1 MKLPEWIAKPFDFTK
16 ELFVNFGKDDSFT
29 LGASLA
35 YYIVFSFAPMLVV
48 LLAIT
53 SFFAGKEAVSGQL
66 YRQLDGLL
74 GKDAALT
81 IQELVEN
88 AYQTGESWWAM
99 LIGIGTLVFTATTV
113 FNALKMS
120 INRIW
125 ELEARPGNTIMGFI
139 LDRVLSFGMVLVLG
153 FMLLTTLV
161 LNAVVVA
168 FVEKIA
174 ALVPLLGPTMLTMV
188 TFSIDLALTTCII
201 ASLFR
206 FLPDAIVRWRDI
218 WAGAIFTSL
227 LFIIGKVLIGFY
239 IGNSD
244 FGSTY
249 GAAAGLITLLV
260 WTYYNS
266 QIIFL
271 GAEFTWVW
279 ARRSG
284 HPIQPNEY
292 AVHIVRQVIEKKSV
306 PVLPEYADNDQA

>member
-16 ELFVNFGKDDSFT
+16 ELFINFSNDDSFT

-35 YYIVFSFAPMLVV
+35 YYIVFSFAPMLVI
-48 LLAIT
+48 LLSIT
-53 SFFAGKEAVSGQL
+53 SFFAGKAAVASHLFEQL
-66 YRQLDGLL
+66 EGLL
-74 GKDAALT
+74 GKDAAQT
-81 IQELVEN
+81 VQELVAN
-88 AYQTGESWWAM
+88 AYLTGDSWWAM
-99 LIGIGTLVFTATTV
+99 LIGIGTLPFTATTV
-113 FNALKMS
+113 FNALKTS

-125 ELEARPGNTIMGFI
+125 ELEARPGNTIMGFV
-139 LDRVLSFGMVLVLG
+139 LDRVLSFSMVLVLG
-153 FMLLTTLV
+153 FMLLITLV
-161 LNAVVVA
+161 LNAAVVA
-168 FVEKIA
+168 FVERVA
-174 ALVPLLGPTMLTMV
+174 AVVPLLGATMLAV
-188 TFSIDLALTTCII
+188 VSFAIDLTLTTCII

-206 FLPDAIVRWRDI
+206 FLPDAKVRWRDI

-227 LFIIGKVLIGFY
+227 LFVIGKVLIGFY

-244 FGSTY
+244 FSSSY

-284 HPIQPNEY
+284 HPIQPNDY
-292 AVHIVRQVIEKKSV
+292 AVHVVHKVQEMPEGTEPL
-306 PVLPEYADNDQA
+306 PVVAEPS